1 MANSALIG
9 VGYLIDSDLAE
20 KLMNNEE
27 TEDFICQLNYHANDE
42 ISFFGEILTSS
53 DPGEATFL
61 SMNVPDFASIQVR
74 VKEECGPYV
83 PDELGMPQLYLLT
96 PWD

>member
-1 MANSALIG
+1 MANVAMIG

-20 KLMNNEE
+20 KLMDNEE
-27 TEDFICQLNYHANDE
+27 TEDFVCQLNYHANDE
-42 ISFFGEILTSS
+42 ISFFGEILISS

-83 PDELGMPQLYLLT
+83 LDELGMPQLYLLT

>member
-1 MANSALIG
+1 MANVAMIG
-9 VGYLIDSDLAE
+9 VGYLIESDLAE
-20 KLMNNEE
+20 ELMNNEK
-27 TEDFICQLNYHANDE
+27 TKHLVYQLNYHANDE
-42 ISFFGEILTSS
+42 ISFFGKILAFS

-74 VKEECGPYV
+74 VKEKFGPYV
-83 PDELGMPQLYLLT
+83 PDELGMPQLYLFA